1 MIIRILTEGQWR
13 FPAAML
19 DDLNDIDNSI
29 VDVLADD
36 DEGEFRNLLDKMIAM
51 VKDNGTPLELDEL
64 EESDAIIPEPDI
76 TIEEAKEL
84 FVGSPVSCRTRLD
97 R

>member
-29 VDVLADD
+29 VDVLADGNED
-36 DEGEFRNLLDKMIAM
+36 EFRNLLAKMIKM

-84 FVGSPVSCRTRLD
+84 FVGAGVVPD
-97 R
+97 

>member
-19 DDLNDIDNSI
+19 DDLNDIDNAI

-51 VKDNGTPLELDEL
+51 VKEHGSPLALDEL

-84 FVGSPVSCRTRLD
+84 FVGSGLVPG
-97 R
+97 

>member
-19 DDLNDIDNSI
+19 DDLNEIDNSI

-36 DEGEFRNLLDKMIAM
+36 NEEEFRGLLNKMISM
-51 VKDNGTPLELDEL
+51 VKENGTPLELDEL

-76 TIEEAKEL
+76 TLEEAKEL
-84 FVGSPVSCRTRLD
+84 FIGTGVVPG
-97 R
+97 

>member
-19 DDLNDIDNSI
+19 DDLNEIDNSI

-36 DEGEFRNLLDKMIAM
+36 NEEEFRALLNKMIAM
-51 VKDNGTPLELDEL
+51 VKENGTPLELDEL

-76 TIEEAKEL
+76 TLEEAKEL
-84 FVGSPVSCRTRLD
+84 FIGTGVVPG
-97 R
+97 

>member
-19 DDLNDIDNSI
+19 DDLNAIDQTI
-29 VDVLADD
+29 VDTVADD
-36 DEGEFRNLLDKMIAM
+36 DEAEFRVLLAKMIAM
-51 VKDNGTPLELDEL
+51 VKEHGAPLELDEL

-76 TIEEAKEL
+76 TIEEAKDL
-84 FVGSPVSCRTRLD
+84 FIGSGVVPG
-97 R
+97 

>member
-36 DEGEFRNLLDKMIAM
+36 DEGEFRNLLDKMITM

-84 FVGSPVSCRTRLD
+84 FVGSGIVPD
-97 R
+97 

>member
-36 DEGEFRNLLDKMIAM
+36 NEEDFRSLLTKMISM
-51 VKDNGTPLELDEL
+51 VKENGTPLELDEL

-76 TIEEAKEL
+76 TLEEAKEL
-84 FVGSPVSCRTRLD
+84 FIGTGVVPG
-97 R
+97 

>member
-29 VDVLADD
+29 VDVLADGNED
-36 DEGEFRNLLDKMIAM
+36 EFRNLLAKMIKM

-84 FVGSPVSCRTRLD
+84 FVGAGIVPG
-97 R
+97 

>member
-29 VDVLADD
+29 VDVLADN
-36 DEGEFRNLLDKMIAM
+36 DEGEFRNLLDKMIKM

-84 FVGSPVSCRTRLD
+84 FVGAGIVPG
-97 R
+97 

>member
-19 DDLNDIDNSI
+19 DDLNDIDSSI

-36 DEGEFRNLLDKMIAM
+36 NEEDFRSLLTKMISM
-51 VKDNGTPLELDEL
+51 VKENGTPLELDEL

-76 TIEEAKEL
+76 TLEEAKEL
-84 FVGSPVSCRTRLD
+84 FIGTGVVPG
-97 R
+97 

>member
-29 VDVLADD
+29 VDVLADN
-36 DEGEFRNLLDKMIAM
+36 DEGEFRNLLAKMIKM

-84 FVGSPVSCRTRLD
+84 FVGAGIVPG
-97 R
+97 

>member
-36 DEGEFRNLLDKMIAM
+36 NEGEFRSLLDKMIAM

-84 FVGSPVSCRTRLD
+84 FVGSGIVPD
-97 R
+97 

>member
-29 VDVLADD
+29 VDVLAED
-36 DEGEFRNLLDKMIAM
+36 DEGEFRNLLDKMITM
-51 VKDNGTPLELDEL
+51 VKEHGTPLELDEL

-84 FVGSPVSCRTRLD
+84 FVGAGLVPG
-97 R
+97 

>member
-36 DEGEFRNLLDKMIAM
+36 NEEEFRGLLNKMITM
-51 VKDNGTPLELDEL
+51 VKEEGTPLELDEL

-76 TIEEAKEL
+76 TLEEAKEL
-84 FVGSPVSCRTRLD
+84 FIGTGVVPG
-97 R
+97 

>member
-36 DEGEFRNLLDKMIAM
+36 NEGEFRNLLDKMIAM
-51 VKDNGTPLELDEL
+51 VKDNGTPLALDEL

-84 FVGSPVSCRTRLD
+84 FVGAGIVPD
-97 R
+97 

>member
-36 DEGEFRNLLDKMIAM
+36 DEGEFRGLLDKMIAM
-51 VKDNGTPLELDEL
+51 VKENGTPLELDEL

-84 FVGSPVSCRTRLD
+84 FVGSGIVPD
-97 R
+97 

>member
-13 FPAAML
+13 FPAGML

-29 VDVLADD
+29 VDVLAED
-36 DEGEFRNLLDKMIAM
+36 DEGEFRSLLDKMIAM
-51 VKDNGTPLELDEL
+51 VKNNGTPLELDEL

-84 FVGSPVSCRTRLD
+84 FVGAGIVPD
-97 R
+97 

>member
-36 DEGEFRNLLDKMIAM
+36 NEGEFRSLLDKMIAM

-64 EESDAIIPEPDI
+64 EESDAIIPDPDI

-84 FVGSPVSCRTRLD
+84 FVGAGIVPG
-97 R
+97 

>member
-36 DEGEFRNLLDKMIAM
+36 NEEDFRGLLTKMISM
-51 VKDNGTPLELDEL
+51 VKENGTPLELDEL

-76 TIEEAKEL
+76 TLEEAKEL
-84 FVGSPVSCRTRLD
+84 FVGSGVVPD
-97 R
+97 

>member
-19 DDLNDIDNSI
+19 DDLNDIDNAI

-36 DEGEFRNLLDKMIAM
+36 NEGEFRALLDKMIAM
-51 VKDNGTPLELDEL
+51 VKENGTPLELDEL

-84 FVGSPVSCRTRLD
+84 FVGSGIVPG
-97 R
+97 

>member
-19 DDLNDIDNSI
+19 DDLNDIDNGI

-36 DEGEFRNLLDKMIAM
+36 DEEEFRALLNKMITM
-51 VKDNGTPLELDEL
+51 VKENGTPLELDEL

-76 TIEEAKEL
+76 TLEEAKEL
-84 FVGSPVSCRTRLD
+84 FIGTGVVPG
-97 R
+97 

>member
-19 DDLNDIDNSI
+19 DDLNDIDNAI

-36 DEGEFRNLLDKMIAM
+36 NEGEFRSLLDKMIAM

-84 FVGSPVSCRTRLD
+84 FVGAGIVPG
-97 R
+97 

>member
-13 FPAAML
+13 FPSAML
-19 DDLNDIDNSI
+19 DDLNDIDNGI

-36 DEGEFRNLLDKMIAM
+36 NEEEFRSLLTKMITM
-51 VKDNGTPLELDEL
+51 VKENGTPLELDEL

-84 FVGSPVSCRTRLD
+84 FIGAGVVPG
-97 R
+97 

>member
-84 FVGSPVSCRTRLD
+84 FVGSGIVPD
-97 R
+97 

>member
-36 DEGEFRNLLDKMIAM
+36 NEGEFRNLLDKMIAM
-51 VKDNGTPLELDEL
+51 VKENGTPLELDEL

-84 FVGSPVSCRTRLD
+84 FVGAGIVPD
-97 R
+97 

>member
-29 VDVLADD
+29 VDVLADGNED
-36 DEGEFRNLLDKMIAM
+36 EFRALLAKMIAM
-51 VKDNGTPLELDEL
+51 VKENGTPLELDEL

-84 FVGSPVSCRTRLD
+84 FVGAGVVPD
-97 R
+97 

>member
-19 DDLNDIDNSI
+19 DDLNDIDNAI

-51 VKDNGTPLELDEL
+51 VKENGTPLELDEL

-84 FVGSPVSCRTRLD
+84 FVGAGIVPD
-97 R
+97 